1 MLGPK
6 QFNFVSPRNTSK
18 SPTELVSRKQMFTR
32 MGTQENK
39 ELQIAKMTTEQK
51 KLADIDESL
60 EEPDKGSLDDSTF
73 MEPPLN
79 QEMEITE

>member
-6 QFNFVSPRNTSK
+6 QFSFVSPKNASK
-18 SPTELVSRKQMFTR
+18 SPTELVSKKHMFAR
-32 MGTQENK
+32 MGTQENND
-39 ELQIAKMTTEQK
+39 LQIAKLTTQQK

-79 QEMEITE
+79 QEMEITQ